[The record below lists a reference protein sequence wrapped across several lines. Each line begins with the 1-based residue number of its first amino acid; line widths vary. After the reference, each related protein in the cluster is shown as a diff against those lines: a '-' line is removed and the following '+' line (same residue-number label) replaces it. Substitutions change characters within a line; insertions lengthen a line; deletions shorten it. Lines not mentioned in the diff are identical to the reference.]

1 MKWLWL
7 SALVVALDQ
16 ATKYIATSAL
26 ELYESIEVLP
36 FFNLTL
42 VHNFGAAF
50 SFLSQAGGWQRW
62 FFSVLAFVVSVVIIV
77 WLPRVRDAHIHLPLA
92 LSLVL
97 GGTLGNLVDRMAL
110 GYVVDFLDFHAGGRH
125 WPAFNVAD
133 TSITLGALFLIL
145 DTLRRQPEEKSS
157 QS

>member
-16 ATKYIATSAL
+16 ATKYIATSAM
-26 ELYESIEVLP
+26 ELYESIAVLP
-36 FFNLTL
+36 FLNLTL

-62 FFSVLAFVVSVVIIV
+62 FFSTLAFAVSVVIIA
-77 WLPRVRDAHIHLPLA
+77 WLPRLRDGHFHLPLA

-97 GGTLGNLVDRMAL
+97 GGTLGNLVDRMVL
-110 GYVVDFLDFHAGGRH
+110 GYVVDFLDFHAAGRH

-133 TSITLGALFLIL
+133 TAITLGAFFLIL
-145 DTLRRQPEEKSS
+145 DTLRRRPEEKSS